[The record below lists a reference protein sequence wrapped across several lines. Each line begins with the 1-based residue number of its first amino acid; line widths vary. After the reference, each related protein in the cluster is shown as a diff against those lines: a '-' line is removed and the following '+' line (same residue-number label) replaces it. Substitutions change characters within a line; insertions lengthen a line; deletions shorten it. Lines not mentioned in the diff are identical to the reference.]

1 MASNKSAV
9 SMLVG
14 KLPPPD
20 KLDDMDTE
28 DQTEPKEDEDEGGD
42 EAAKLSA
49 FEDLLAALGLSTKKA
64 EAGMKAF
71 DHFMDLCGHSEHEDT
86 DSEDATGDEA

>member
-1 MASNKSAV
+1 
-9 SMLVG
+9 MLAG

-20 KLDDMDTE
+20 KLDELDE
-28 DQTEPKEDEDEGGD
+28 DVKPEDSEDEDEGGD

-64 EAGMKAF
+64 EAGMEAF
-71 DHFMDLCGHSEHEDT
+71 DHFMSLCGHSEHED
-86 DSEDATGDEA
+86 SEDETPEM